1 MNNTIIEMKNNTRGI
16 NSRVSEEEEQINELE
31 DRMVEITAL
40 EQNKGR
46 RMKRS
51 EDSIR
56 DFWDNI
62 KCTNICIIGVPTRK
76 RQRERTRENI

>member
-1 MNNTIIEMKNNTRGI
+1 
-16 NSRVSEEEEQINELE
+16 
-31 DRMVEITAL
+31 MVEITAL
-40 EQNKGR
+40 EHDKGK

-62 KCTNICIIGVPTRK
+62 KCTNICIKGIPHKEKAKRK
-76 RQRERTRENI
+76 DQRKYLK